1 MALVLV
7 GGRKSTISLVEE
19 CHDQPPLSP
28 ASNHSFSPVIVPL
41 GCVHNLFSCF
51 LGSTMDFDA
60 LDALGREILD
70 DARDESFLARD
81 AEHSILAADDS
92 DDDEELELENGF
104 ATLEIDEGRLE
115 IGKEGDVASSLPS
128 GLASGVEERLSRR
141 TDRLSTRIDFSF
153 DEKAVH
159 DCLGTLESIFPPK
172 DRKLLLLTSA
182 LRASTV
188 PARSNST
195 SFLVAQPAEDAAL
208 TSLLKVDLLKRMFLS
223 EKSTPSPFTMD
234 LPAALLRDL
243 LVEELKHTCRL
254 MQLVHTVIEPLQSA
268 QKEDAEISRFLAPF
282 ALVAASHFDHVISL
296 AKAMNAE
303 WPSIS
308 QLTVGV
314 FHKWIFVLPLYAD
327 LAASLLYNASKIQEI
342 THNQTLK
349 VPQAEGETGEREMP
363 LLDVLNEP
371 FNHLPKYQF
380 FIESLLSNIAKEAIT
395 EAPTGEEK
403 TLSPQA
409 SNNADLFSQWCQTLA
424 ILQQSLKYLTKC
436 YHRSDKRCNLRRFIE
451 RLGSDAPTT
460 LRNADHHKL
469 IGGHDILVN
478 ITDHRRKR
486 RKRGFVAILSD
497 CLVLSRC
504 EGLNASIAAHNH
516 SSHAGSSS
524 HASNRASM
532 SAGKRKTE
540 AFTIDRSSYAP
551 TQDGFSYSS
560 YETSGSSSPTHL
572 DSKAA
577 AEAMKKAKKAKKE
590 EEKRNKKLEKEAKR
604 KGTFSRSNATS
615 PTLTHQTTSSAADS
629 STSNK
634 SSSGQPLSP
643 TSADSARRSTSISTH
658 GYDKS
663 RESFVTIE
671 GGSKRSSTHPSNSRH
686 SARARSI
693 SAAIPRSVITHCPLR
708 FVAML
713 YFDQLAIQMD
723 AQVSDDSEAAAI
735 IIWACDT
742 KFTIEFEQQSHKEE
756 WLRHFARNEARK
768 VAKKMG
774 PFSRTLS
781 ELYCLP
787 SSGIPTA
794 FDRHSILESFLNQ
807 DPETVRHWSPPFL
820 NHLLSPFNDMPLD
833 FESIIKCSV
842 PPRTTT
848 PWKNLKSSLR
858 ESWQST
864 EIPADL
870 SLPVLHEFLS
880 KLAEPLMPSVM
891 LDVIATQW
899 DEEDCGDVRKIRNF
913 VAFLPAFN
921 LYALSKLC
929 YELHLVVQKHS
940 KHVCSVPLND
950 EEASEDESKSTSL
963 KLETESTQS
972 SNTPSLGSLA
982 NQVLAKRR
990 PRAGKDSSKSTV
1002 PMRTSSMGI
1011 ALQGL
1016 TKMRSSSEQPAQTVH
1031 GDAIGIGRK
1040 SIGEN
1045 ADKARKGSSSS
1056 EILSNA
1062 LRSRTE
1068 SSSDGSSTSS
1078 ATNTPRDMNGFA
1090 AALENPWATSGPQTP
1105 SPLSSSA
1112 RASIVC
1118 PSSPLA
1124 WLISSAFAP
1133 AVMRPFKIT
1142 GAAPIAV
1149 ANYIGRL
1156 SRFVHFFASLID
1168 HAPYVFAALSNLSPT
1183 DYIAS
1188 FDDLRSSLQGERR
1201 VLGASSDLTIADIDA
1216 SGSSSAQSSNGNLSN
1231 EGDAVAGGNG
1241 GGKVDSSNRDSIF
1254 INTNPGL
1261 GMAHSGSSSS
1271 IGRKGTPT
1279 SRDARRA
1286 TMLFHF
1292 DMAGLVTESFSVME
1306 FALLHFALAPPGYR

>member
-1 MALVLV
+1 
-7 GGRKSTISLVEE
+7 
-19 CHDQPPLSP
+19 
-28 ASNHSFSPVIVPL
+28 
-41 GCVHNLFSCF
+41 
-51 LGSTMDFDA
+51 MDFDA

-92 DDDEELELENGF
+92 DDDDELELENGF
-104 ATLEIDEGRLE
+104 STLEIDEGRLVGAKGE
-115 IGKEGDVASSLPS
+115 DVTSSIPA
-128 GLASGVEERLSRR
+128 GLASGVEERLSQR
-141 TDRLSTRIDFSF
+141 TDRLSTRIDFSS

-159 DCLGTLESIFPPK
+159 ECLVTLESIFPPK
-172 DRKLLLLTSA
+172 DRKLVLLTSA

-223 EKSTPSPFTMD
+223 EKSAPTPLVMD

-282 ALVAASHFDHVISL
+282 ALVASSHFDHVIAL

-308 QLTVGV
+308 QLTVGI

-342 THNQTLK
+342 THNQTLT
-349 VPQAEGETGEREMP
+349 VPQLKGEAGERDMP

-380 FIESLLSNIAKEAIT
+380 FIESLLSNIAKDAVT
-395 EAPTGEEK
+395 EPVSDEDK
-403 TLSPQA
+403 SSLPQA
-409 SNNADLFSQWCQTLA
+409 SNNTELFSQWCQTLA

-497 CLVLSRC
+497 CLVLARC

-516 SSHAGSSS
+516 SSSNSGSSS
-524 HASNRASM
+524 HSSNRASM
-532 SAGKRKTE
+532 SSGRRKTE

-551 TQDGFSYSS
+551 TQDGFGYSS
-560 YETSGSSSPTHL
+560 YEMSGSSSPTHM
-572 DSKAA
+572 DAKAA
-577 AEAMKKAKKAKKE
+577 AEAAKKAKKAKKE
-590 EEKRNKKLEKEAKR
+590 EEKRLKKLEKEAKR
-604 KGTFSRSNATS
+604 KGTFSRSNPTS
-615 PTLTHQTTSSAADS
+615 PTSQGNISSSLPDS
-629 STSNK
+629 SSINK
-634 SSSGQPLSP
+634 GILVQPSSP
-643 TSADSARRSTSISTH
+643 TSSDAERRSTSISPH
-658 GYDKS
+658 GHGNS

-671 GGSKRSSTHPSNSRH
+671 GGSKRSSTHGSASRH
-686 SARARSI
+686 SARARAI

-742 KFTIEFEQQSHKEE
+742 KFTIEFEQQAHKEE
-756 WLRHFARNEARK
+756 WLRHFARNESRK

-774 PFSRTLS
+774 PFSRTLA

-787 SSGIPTA
+787 ASGIPTS
-794 FDRHSILESFLNQ
+794 FDRHDILESFLGQ

-820 NHLLSPFNDMPLD
+820 NHLLSPFNEMKLD
-833 FESIIKCSV
+833 YESIIKCSV

-913 VAFLPAFN
+913 VSFLPAFN
-921 LYALSKLC
+921 LYALYKLC
-929 YELHLVVQKHS
+929 YQLHLVVQKHG
-940 KHVCSVPLND
+940 KHVCPVNLNED
-950 EEASEDESKSTSL
+950 EVSEDESKSTSL
-963 KLETESTQS
+963 KLDTESTQS
-972 SNTPSLGSLA
+972 TSSPSLGSLA

-1002 PMRTSSMGI
+1002 PLRTNSMGI
-1011 ALQGL
+1011 AIQQGP
-1016 TKMRSSSEQPAQTVH
+1016 TKMRSSSEQPVHTIH

-1040 SIGEN
+1040 SIGE
-1045 ADKARKGSSSS
+1045 AAEKARKGSSSS
-1056 EILSNA
+1056 EILPTA

-1078 ATNTPRDMNGFA
+1078 ATNTPRDVNGFA
-1090 AALENPWATSGPQTP
+1090 AALENPWAMSGPQTP
-1105 SPLSSSA
+1105 SSHSSSA
-1112 RASIVC
+1112 RASLVC

-1124 WLISSAFAP
+1124 WLLSSAFAP

-1168 HAPYVFAALSNLSPT
+1168 HAPYVFSALSHLSPT

-1188 FDDLRSSLQGERR
+1188 FDDLRASLHGERR
-1201 VLGASSDLTIADIDA
+1201 VLGASSDLPVPDLDA

-1231 EGDAVAGGNG
+1231 EGGNETTSTG
-1241 GGKVDSSNRDSIF
+1241 GGSKNESSSTSNRDSIF

-1292 DMAGLVTESFSVME
+1292 DMAGLVTESFSVLE